1 MYVYVICILYNMAR
15 RDKKCFKKFFFS
27 VSLQKHSMSQGK
39 LVFKNQ
45 NIDNPQH
52 LRIFV
57 FSFFRVFSNARVR
70 GLIKVS
76 DLKSYNITQ
85 TVWFQQINN
94 RVQSKISLA
103 EEQISFFLQCLAA
116 LHQISLPSNFV
127 SNIII
132 VKSNIFLK
140 LYIIMKNKKKRSIN
154 YYNDRNSLYSGD
166 NGQVFFRV
174 GQQKISIILMLI

>member
-103 EEQISFFLQCLAA
+103 EEQISFFSTMSCSIA
-116 LHQISLPSNFV
+116 LDFITQQLCFEH
-127 SNIII
+127 
-132 VKSNIFLK
+132 
-140 LYIIMKNKKKRSIN
+140 N
-154 YYNDRNSLYSGD
+154 YC
-166 NGQVFFRV
+166 
-174 GQQKISIILMLI
+174 KIKHFP